1 MIPTNNDDSLIFSG
15 TLGQLTTTLVNA
27 YSGDIIEI
35 FDETFNVNN
44 TAYDGL
50 GGIDTMFM
58 TNFGDY
64 LAVDNGV
71 GMQVF
76 NNIEI
81 IIAGSG
87 GDVIDLSS
95 STSIL
100 GDVII
105 LGGAG
110 DDILWGNVGND
121 TILAASGDDI
131 VDGGPGNDTIDGGGD
146 NDKVGGGLGD
156 DTVEGGSGND
166 ILYGGHGVL
175 QHILDKQFSDS
186 LIFPDLQEG
195 VNIVNLVPPGT
206 PNLGIVQG
214 NLSIDFDT
222 TVELTFR
229 DGFAGYNNT
238 LGAYEVAA
246 DGTMISTTVF
256 WGNVKDAG
264 IDTTHVIDMP
274 LGSNGGDFGFFII
287 ANGDRVNNGY
297 TGLDITGDG
306 VLSFVFDL
314 GGVGERAATVFD
326 DGNFISLVYDD
337 GVTQAVL
344 NGPVYHTTDRGGSP
358 DLNPDGVTHAVSGLV
373 SEGNDNAL
381 RIGFEDLPN
390 LGDADFEDVL
400 FDLDITP
407 VIIPGINGTGNDKL
421 LGGTGDDML
430 YGEDGD
436 DILSGGA
443 GIDIMSGG
451 VGSDQFIYKQ
461 LDGLTDTIT
470 DFEIGVGNDAIN
482 LTDILSGYDDGV
494 DDINNFIH
502 LITNGSDTEVQVN
515 SDGDIGGA
523 FTTVALLEDV
533 ALVVGL
539 NDLINDGNV
548 VVDTSVV
555 L

>member
-1 MIPTNNDDSLIFSG
+1 MATNNDDSLFFQG

-44 TAYDGL
+44 TSYDGL
-50 GGIDTMFM
+50 GGFDTMFM
-58 TNFGDY
+58 TNFGDF
-64 LAVDNGV
+64 LAVDNNV
-71 GMQVF
+71 GMQVLQ
-76 NNIEI
+76 NVEL

-87 GDVIDLSS
+87 GDVINLSS
-95 STSIL
+95 NTSIL

-110 DDILWGNVGND
+110 NDVLWGNAGND

-131 VDGGPGNDTIDGGGD
+131 VDGGPGNDFVAGEND
-146 NDKVGGGLGD
+146 NDIVGGGLGD
-156 DTVEGGSGND
+156 DTVDGGSGND

-175 QHILDKQFSDS
+175 QHVLDKQFSDM

-214 NLSIDFDT
+214 NLTVDFDT

-238 LGAYEVAA
+238 LGAYEVTA
-246 DGTMISTTVF
+246 DGTIVAATAL

-264 IDTTHVIDMP
+264 INTAHVIDLP
-274 LGSNGGDFGFFII
+274 LGGDGGDFGFFII
-287 ANGDRVNNGY
+287 ADGDRVNNGY
-297 TGLDITGDG
+297 TGLDITDDG

-314 GGVGERAATVFD
+314 GGAGERAAKITD

-337 GVTQAVL
+337 GLTETVL
-344 NGPVYHTTDRGGSP
+344 NGPIYHTTDRGGSP
-358 DLNPDGVTHAVSGLV
+358 DLNWDGQTHAVSGLI
-373 SEGNDNAL
+373 SEGDTNSL

-400 FDLDITP
+400 FDLDFTA
-407 VIIPGINGTGNDKL
+407 VVTPGIGGTGNDKL

-436 DILSGGA
+436 DILNGGA

-451 VGSDQFIYKQ
+451 AGSDQFIYKQ

-470 DFEIGVGNDAIN
+470 DFEVGVGNDVIN
-482 LTDILSGYDDGV
+482 LTDILVGYDDGV
-494 DDINNFIH
+494 DDINDFIH
-502 LITNGSDTEVQVN
+502 LIANGSDTEVQFN

-523 FTTVALLEDV
+523 FITVALLEDV
-533 ALVVGL
+533 ALAVGL

-548 VVDTSVV
+548 VVDTSIV